1 MSKRIKGIIFCIAGL
16 LFVTALFIHFHAV
29 IRQTE
34 TNLLAVPTEILVE
47 NMDLLAVQGEQEE
60 SEASMEEGEWMGD
73 AENDVAAVCEMMR
86 AMDFTVEQPQMG
98 LTEEEDWAYKEAF
111 LRLLKNE
118 LPVKGWNEGE
128 DCYQDLWW
136 AGIPYE
142 FAELQIV
149 AWTLIKNRLPL
160 LSYK

>member
-1 MSKRIKGIIFCIAGL
+1 
-16 LFVTALFIHFHAV
+16 
-29 IRQTE
+29 
-34 TNLLAVPTEILVE
+34 
-47 NMDLLAVQGEQEE
+47 
-60 SEASMEEGEWMGD
+60 MGD

-86 AMDFTVEQPQMG
+86 AMDFTVEQPHME
-98 LTEEEDWAYKEAF
+98 LTEEEDRAYKEAF

-128 DCYQDLWW
+128 DYYQDLWW
-136 AGIPYE
+136 AGILYE

-149 AWTLIKNRLPL
+149 AWTLIKSRLPL